1 MRSIS
6 ILLSLSLAA
15 VLPSAAHAASRSFSP
30 FLTLGASSDAPQ
42 GYIDLCQRQPGLCA
56 YLEGR
61 SESDV
66 IASVAQ
72 TTLRVADAS
81 SASATGST
89 ATPQQDARSLAA
101 TPAVLRA
108 TDLARQSLLGRA
120 RAMRATVRPTMAL
133 APIADTPWT
142 TPTNP
147 IAGTASFT
155 RKFLVVFNNRVNR
168 SILQLPDI
176 NIYGVGERWSLPVGQ
191 GKPMGD
197 CEDIALEKRLRL
209 VNMGMD
215 PHDLAIAVVYSRR
228 FGLHSVLVAHLPEG
242 DFVLDSLSAR
252 VRRWSEVDYV
262 WLRVQDRRNPA
273 EWRSVVTAPAPRM
286 VQRYFGREEIEG

>member
-1 MRSIS
+1 M
-6 ILLSLSLAA
+6 
-15 VLPSAAHAASRSFSP
+15 
-30 FLTLGASSDAPQ
+30 
-42 GYIDLCQRQPGLCA
+42 
-56 YLEGR
+56 
-61 SESDV
+61 
-66 IASVAQ
+66 
-72 TTLRVADAS
+72 
-81 SASATGST
+81 AT
-89 ATPQQDARSLAA
+89 
-101 TPAVLRA
+101 TPALLRA
-108 TDLARQSLLGRA
+108 TDMARQSLLGRA
-120 RAMRATVRPTMAL
+120 RATRVTARPTMAL
-133 APIADTPWT
+133 APIVDTPWT
-142 TPTNP
+142 
-147 IAGTASFT
+147 ARAHSVAATAPFT
-155 RKFLVVFNNRVNR
+155 RKYLVAFNNRVNR

-176 NIYGVGERWSLPVGQ
+176 DIYGVGERWSLPVGQ

-209 VNMGMD
+209 VDMGMD